1 MATLKEL
8 LGDSYK
14 DTLTAAEIDK
24 LLETKKLA
32 DLTSGNYVDK
42 QKYEDLKKDLEAKST
57 SASEQL
63 KQLDELRK
71 TAGASEQLKTEI
83 DNLKKTLTDKESE
96 FTQKYNAR
104 ERQYLIDDVLK
115 SSKPKNLGALKGALN
130 GKFDF
135 DKAEIKDGKIAG
147 FDDILNDLKKSDE
160 YLFEQ
165 TAPTIPAA
173 GREPHTPLSNDPF
186 VDGFNKG

>member
-57 SASEQL
+57 AASEQL

-96 FTQKYNAR
+96 FSQKYNAR

-115 SSKPKNLGALKGALN
+115 SAKPKNLGALKGALN

-147 FDDILNDLKKSDE
+147 FDDILNELKKSDE

-165 TAPTIPAA
+165 TTPTIPAA
-173 GREPHTPLSNDPF
+173 GREPHTPPSGDEFSDLR
-186 VDGFNKG
+186 KL